1 MVDVFVPFS
10 PIDPKS
16 GLSPV
21 LDPGEREVFARVLL
35 ADVLDALAATPG
47 VGEPTVLSTTRLED
61 DPGVPVRV
69 DDRELTPAVNAAIAD
84 AFDTAT
90 STTAPN
96 RSDAEAAAD
105 DSADAGGDD
114 TDADRDAAAGD
125 GMDADG
131 DAAVGDGMDAGDVAI
146 VMADLGL
153 ATPDA
158 LTEFFDAAGDV
169 VIAPGRAVGTNAL
182 RTRTPAFRVDY
193 HGTSFLDHRA
203 IARDVD
209 ATVSVVD
216 SHRLATDVDGPRD
229 LADVL
234 AHGDGRAPEWLR
246 DHGFELATVDGR
258 VRAVRDPD

>member
-1 MVDVFVPFS
+1 VVDVFVPFS

-96 RSDAEAAAD
+96 RSDAEAAAG
-105 DSADAGGDD
+105 DSADAGGDG
-114 TDADRDAAAGD
+114 T
-125 GMDADG
+125 DADG

-169 VIAPGRAVGTNAL
+169 VLAPGRAVGTNAL